1 MCADTDDPG
10 EMIWP
15 DTGCLTRCVVC
26 DGNEWIEVNK
36 IGAEGAPPTLASS
49 ASVSAVEQSATA
61 HAAAPAGTE
70 APSP

>member
-26 DGNEWIEVNK
+26 DGNEWIEVYK
-36 IGAEGAPPTLASS
+36 IGVERAVPHALASS
-49 ASVSAVEQSATA
+49 ASGHVETPAQVSMPGSHQS
-61 HAAAPAGTE
+61 PEGL
-70 APSP
+70 